1 MNAKL
6 HINIPLGVLEV
17 EGDEKFVQ
25 AIYDDFKSKLAQGAA
40 DRGRDAGEAAKAE
53 GLSEDRKRKLPIRRS
68 VGSENAKAR
77 VSEYSPKFDP
87 NLDLSKLEDFYA
99 KFDPKNHREK
109 ILIFAVFMRDVLKK
123 APCAADDIFSC
134 YRTLK
139 DRTEIPE
146 AFLQAI
152 RDTQN
157 KGGYVELVSP
167 AEIKIT
173 IAGENYF
180 NKKLGRREA
189 TK

>member
-1 MNAKL
+1 MMTL
-6 HINIPLGVLEV
+6 RVSSLRVPLIAVAMRVRL
-17 EGDEKFVQ
+17 
-25 AIYDDFKSKLAQGAA
+25 L
-40 DRGRDAGEAAKAE
+40 RPKAFPRIE
-53 GLSEDRKRKLPIRRS
+53 
-68 VGSENAKAR
+68 SENRRFVGVRALKMQRRELANTR
-77 VSEYSPKFDP
+77 RNSIR

-109 ILIFAVFMRDVLKK
+109 ILIFAVFMRDILKK

-139 DRTEIPE
+139 DQTEIPE

-167 AEIKIT
+167 TEIKIT

-189 TK
+189 AK